1 MASYK
6 RNADANRDALFGS
19 APSSTGG
26 GSRRTTADRKPAAA
40 ASSSIAPPDMSA
52 LNNTTQA
59 IHTTTSMNA
68 YTPKATGPRRTN
80 NIVTGLTGA
89 AKVEKMKEAEEYRKK
104 AKNAMT
110 KTLFSSIDPI
120 AGGMFYHRAA
130 EAYKVCGENRL
141 ERLHRIASADCQLG
155 HGAYG
160 TAAQEFIRAAELCEI
175 SDEKEGRKK
184 AECTK
189 LYTDAA
195 NAWTE
200 AGDLAK
206 SGECRLKS
214 AYSLLLGNS
223 STGEDGD
230 DNGEDDEIV
239 IGGRKLMTM
248 NKDALTAIEAAVESF
263 VPDPL
268 NRYKDFRQTGTS
280 AFVDPDATEEQ
291 DEEALMELCKSH
303 MITTSYIHET
313 LFHTVKKFIEYGE
326 YKSALYTSGAITALL
341 ENEGFATIT
350 LSRSFCNETI
360 LALAMGDVVTADKFF
375 LQVHLQNNNYL
386 TSRECKLAEDLI
398 RAVKMREVDALE
410 DARDP
415 SGENRGAMANL
426 DPSVRSLVTGLR
438 ISGAVKKAPAT
449 VNKAPAAVPEHS
461 GDLHDELDNL
471 MDDMGLGDDDGDVD
485 DDDDLDLT

>member
-1 MASYK
+1 MSSYK

-19 APSSTGG
+19 APSRGG
-26 GSRRTTADRKPAAA
+26 GSNRRAGNRTTKKPAAVA
-40 ASSSIAPPDMSA
+40 APPDMSA
-52 LNNTTQA
+52 LTSTTQA
-59 IHTTTSMNA
+59 IHQTTTNSSIA
-68 YTPKATGPRRTN
+68 KTTGPRRTN
-80 NIVTGLTGA
+80 NITTSLTGA
-89 AKVEKMKEAEEYRKK
+89 AKVQKMKEAEEYRKK
-104 AKNAMT
+104 AKDAMT
-110 KTLFSSIDPI
+110 KTLFSSVDPI

-155 HGAYG
+155 HGAYA
-160 TAAQEFIRAAELCEI
+160 TAAQEFIRAAELCEL
-175 SDEKEGRKK
+175 SDEKEARKK

-189 LYTDAA
+189 LYKDAA
-195 NAWTE
+195 SAWRE
-200 AGDLAK
+200 SGDLAK
-206 SGECRLKS
+206 CGECTMKS
-214 AYSLLLGNS
+214 AYSLLMGNS
-223 STGEDGD
+223 TTEDGD
-230 DNGEDDEIV
+230 DNGDDQIV

-248 NKDALTAIEAAVESF
+248 NKEALAAIEAAVEGF

-268 NRYKDFRQTGTS
+268 NRYKDFRQTGIS
-280 AFVDPDATEEQ
+280 AFVDPDVTEEQ
-291 DEEALMELCKSH
+291 QDEQELIEMCQSH
-303 MITTSYIHET
+303 LITSSYTHET
-313 LFHTVKKFIEYGE
+313 LFLTVKKFVEYGE
-326 YKSALYTSGAITALL
+326 YKSALYTAGAITTVL

-398 RAVKMREVDALE
+398 RAVKMREVDSLE

-426 DPSVRSLVTGLR
+426 DPSIRALLTGLR

-449 VNKAPAAVPEHS
+449 PPPPATSAPEQSV
-461 GDLHDELDNL
+461 DLHDELDNL
-471 MDDMGLGDDDGDVD
+471 MDDMGLCDEDE